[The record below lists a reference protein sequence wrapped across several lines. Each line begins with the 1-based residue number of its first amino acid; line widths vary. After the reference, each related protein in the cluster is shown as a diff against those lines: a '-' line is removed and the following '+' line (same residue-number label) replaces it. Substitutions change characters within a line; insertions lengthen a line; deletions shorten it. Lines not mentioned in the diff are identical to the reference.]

1 MATMEEEILQEMIRD
16 RETQIKL
23 VHTKLDLTA
32 TKVDRLRETLQ
43 VVRNDYSKQRV
54 EHTLNLER
62 LILAH
67 SRAKEDLKQSLE
79 TLDMRKQQSPAQL
92 HLYNEIMK
100 AVTTPVDGDSSYVLR
115 MQAQLCKAM
124 HSMGMLE
131 VQLVMIQNGS
141 VERQKHLKEVITKTM
156 DEKSQVELKI
166 MNGLILGGDALREV
180 EEKHREM
187 VADFSKQKDALLEKI
202 EKQKEKD
209 EDDDTDGAEEEDDEE
224 EKEELKEILSQGKE
238 EIERMEAE
246 NKAEL
251 KILLALKAKVAA
263 IRGEPFVEEL
273 MASIAEEYKQEDEE
287 EEE

>member
-1 MATMEEEILQEMIRD
+1 
-16 RETQIKL
+16 
-23 VHTKLDLTA
+23 
-32 TKVDRLRETLQ
+32 
-43 VVRNDYSKQRV
+43 V

-141 VERQKHLKEVITKTM
+141 VERQKHLKEVITQTI

-166 MNGLILGGDALREV
+166 MNDLILGGDALREV

-202 EKQKEKD
+202 EKQQEKD

-251 KILLALKAKVAA
+251 KALLALKAKVAA

-287 EEE
+287 EEEE